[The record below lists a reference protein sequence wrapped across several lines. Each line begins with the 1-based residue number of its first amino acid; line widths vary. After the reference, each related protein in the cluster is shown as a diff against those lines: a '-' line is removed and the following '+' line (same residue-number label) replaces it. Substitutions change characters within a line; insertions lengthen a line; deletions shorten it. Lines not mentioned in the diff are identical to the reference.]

1 MARSGCIYC
10 PTGARKTS
18 QVKDFAHY
26 IARKTGKATLLLSTD
41 GGGWDPC
48 TPEVNA
54 GMIKPYRCEVANMPL
69 VLLRKLSQGYWPVN
83 PLETNPERIDLEPM
97 NYDEI
102 GGIAVEGWSSIS
114 QVVMRYLPDQ
124 GISVGGE
131 DRKKANSNMSFVQS
145 VQVMGQW
152 RPESFGS
159 NTRGDYGFVQ
169 NYLYGLV
176 MNLNSLPVEYV
187 LYTALESKTEDDDRS
202 TTFGPAIAGKK
213 GTRDCGAW
221 VGDLIHGQ
229 DYPIAKKIQ
238 MPDPADATKTIEL
251 DQIDVTVRF
260 HFRKHLDPATGIPFP
275 AKPRVTPEKTEAL
288 EKRFP
293 GGYFEPY
300 VKDEVVY
307 EGFGTYLDV
316 VDSLGA
322 MQADT
327 LKDWRTRMDAK
338 LGRVSAGQGK

>member
-1 MARSGCIYC
+1 
-10 PTGARKTS
+10 
-18 QVKDFAHY
+18 VKDFAHY

-48 TPEVNA
+48 IPEVDA
-54 GMIKPYRCEVANMPL
+54 DMIRPYRCEVANLPL
-69 VLLRKLSQGYWPVN
+69 VLLRKISQGYWPEN
-83 PLETNPERIDLEPM
+83 PLETAPDKIDLSPI

-131 DRKKANSNMSFVQS
+131 DRKKPGSNMAFAQA

-152 RPESFGS
+152 QPQSFGS

-169 NYLYGLV
+169 NFLYGLV
-176 MNLNSLPVEYV
+176 MNFNSLPVEYV

-229 DYPIAKKIQ
+229 DYPIITKVKV
-238 MPDPADATKTIEL
+238 PDSNDASKTVEQEI
-251 DQIDVTVRF
+251 IDLTIRF
-260 HFRKHLDPATGIPFP
+260 HFKKHLDPGTGIPFP
-275 AKPRVTPEKTEAL
+275 AKARVTPEQIGAL
-288 EKRFP
+288 MQRFP
-293 GGYFEPY
+293 GGYFEP
-300 VKDEVVY
+300 VIREGQVY
-307 EGFGTYLDV
+307 EGFGTYLQVCDELSQKQG
-316 VDSLGA
+316 DA
-322 MQADT
+322 
-327 LKDWRTRMDAK
+327 LKGWRERMDQK
-338 LGRVSAGQGK
+338 LGRATVSK